1 MLCYTHLSF
10 YKLGIK
16 NYAQLCGG
24 VKMWPFSYLFRLHG
38 VLFDTV
44 FGGFDLYAT
53 RPKVEL
59 NCMEQYR
66 IYLIYN

>member
-1 MLCYTHLSF
+1 
-10 YKLGIK
+10 
-16 NYAQLCGG
+16 
-24 VKMWPFSYLFRLHG
+24 MWPFSYLFRLHG

-66 IYLIYN
+66 IYLIYNWVVKMKGSEMYWIEIKQI